1 MLMKFLNILYLL
13 VAIAMVA
20 LILVQR
26 GTGAAAGSSFGGGA
40 SGSVFGS
47 QGAGNFLTKTTKWLA
62 VVFISIS
69 LFMAWLAAHTATGG
83 GVQDY
88 GVMSSA
94 PSAPV
99 RSATAQAAADQ
110 LSPPSQ
116 PPAHRAATAVPKPV
130 QPAPPALLQHPDAPP
145 SPSQRR

>member
-1 MLMKFLNILYLL
+1 MLMKLLNILYLL

-47 QGAGNFLTKTTKWLA
+47 QGAGNFLTKSTKWLA

-83 GVQDY
+83 GAQDF

-94 PSAPV
+94 PTAPV
-99 RSATAQAAADQ
+99 QIPATSANALASQPSTPGAAA
-110 LSPPSQ
+110 
-116 PPAHRAATAVPKPV
+116 AGPKSV
-130 QPAPPALLQHPDAPP
+130 QSAQPALQQHPDAPA